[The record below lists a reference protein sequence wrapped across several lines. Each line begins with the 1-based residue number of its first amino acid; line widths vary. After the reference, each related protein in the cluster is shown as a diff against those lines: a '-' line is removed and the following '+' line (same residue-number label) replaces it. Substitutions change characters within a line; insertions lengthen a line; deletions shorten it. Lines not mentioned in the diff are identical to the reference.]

1 LWQKEKA
8 LKATIPPIQSNTWKR
23 IKTRHLLLAA
33 GAALISGVL
42 ISGAEIRTT
51 RPAAPE
57 SVQTSPRAQI
67 LSKSQPADVVVYI
80 VGSEADKEALERD
93 GTFREWFSEPGTG
106 GLSTVAMRVIVI
118 EPGQE
123 ESLGLLSELVP
134 EAQLTTGRG
143 AMLSLHDMR

>member
-1 LWQKEKA
+1 
-8 LKATIPPIQSNTWKR
+8 
-23 IKTRHLLLAA
+23 
-33 GAALISGVL
+33 L
-42 ISGAEIRTT
+42 ISGAELRTT
-51 RPAAPE
+51 RPAA
-57 SVQTSPRAQI
+57 SNAVQASPRAQI

-106 GLSTVAMRVIVI
+106 GLSSVAMRVVVVK
-118 EPGQE
+118 PGQE

-143 AMLSLHDMR
+143 AVLSFHDMR

>member
-1 LWQKEKA
+1 MQKEKA
-8 LKATIPPIQSNTWKR
+8 LKATIPPVQSNTWMR

-42 ISGAEIRTT
+42 ISGAELRTT
-51 RPAAPE
+51 RPAA
-57 SVQTSPRAQI
+57 SNAVQESPRSQI
-67 LSKSQPADVVVYI
+67 VSKSGPSDVVVYI
-80 VGSEADKEALERD
+80 VGSQADKEALERD
-93 GTFREWFSEPGTG
+93 GTFKEWFSEPGTG

-143 AMLSLHDMR
+143 ARLSLHDMR